1 MCWIFYLENPSF
13 AIVIEA
19 SDFAR
24 CFNHRFWYLCIY
36 FSWYIQNH
44 QNPLSILAFFTPF
57 VILCLSKICRF
68 TAYILTIVK
77 KMVAHN
83 TSHYLFAILNWK
95 ATALVEAVAICL
107 LYYSARQ
114 IGICLTDY
122 HFDSHKFFCCQQLS
136 HFWRLQWQ
144 PVQ

>member
-1 MCWIFYLENPSF
+1 MCWIFYLKNPSF

-19 SDFAR
+19 SRYSR
-24 CFNHRFWYLCIY
+24 CFNHRFCYLCIY

-77 KMVAHN
+77 KIVAHN
-83 TSHYLFAILNWK
+83 TSHYLFVGIIHHNTYGNKKDPDLR
-95 ATALVEAVAICL
+95 
-107 LYYSARQ
+107 LYADRGAFINY
-114 IGICLTDY
+114 
-122 HFDSHKFFCCQQLS
+122 
-136 HFWRLQWQ
+136 
-144 PVQ
+144 